1 MVGREPKS
9 SPHAAPPSSYI
20 AVHAVAVAG
29 VACRPPVTAE
39 FAIIKT
45 GGFFLHRRERGETS
59 FMIMVLS
66 AK

>member
-20 AVHAVAVAG
+20 AVPEV
-29 VACRPPVTAE
+29 VACVAVTAE

-45 GGFFLHRRERGETS
+45 GGFFLHRRERGEPS